1 MQFYVIWNLQVLSH
15 SLSVWAIPDIKKY
28 RLNIFVQSSCNFLL
42 KISEIKIIAS
52 EHLFH
57 VVIAG
62 IHKTKENLTYPVSY
76 SKTSHLTTIWHRS
89 TDHFA
94 KGVGTELK
102 NKQNQP
108 FWLMQSFSHS

>member
-52 EHLFH
+52 EKKKKECT
-57 VVIAG
+57 VVS
-62 IHKTKENLTYPVSY
+62 NV
-76 SKTSHLTTIWHRS
+76 
-89 TDHFA
+89 
-94 KGVGTELK
+94 
-102 NKQNQP
+102 
-108 FWLMQSFSHS
+108 WLLVR